1 MTPIAI
7 MNISSKQRR
16 NRCLLWSV
24 TSVRLKVRVLKWNV
38 KTTQLVFHLFKLK
51 VNFQFYNQVKVK
63 AKVTDGIRGKIN
75 H

>member
-1 MTPIAI
+1 MSAVVCDLSTPQSPCIEMECI
-7 MNISSKQRR
+7 
-16 NRCLLWSV
+16 
-24 TSVRLKVRVLKWNV
+24 